1 MKSLDDSSVVENAE
15 SSSASEGDDDESDSA
30 LHFLGR
36 RNKRQKKKKEGKYMG
51 MFKFYLKSLLAG
63 TTLMETR
70 DGRAGLVFNPLRG
83 LKPQETFPMSPF
95 TPTKAEDSKLQT
107 IKNALL

>member
-1 MKSLDDSSVVENAE
+1 MEKAE
-15 SSSASEGDDDESDSA
+15 SSSASEGEDDDTDSA
-30 LHFLGR
+30 LHFLAR
-36 RNKRQKKKKEGKYMG
+36 RNKKQKKKGTAKYTG

-95 TPTKAEDSKLQT
+95 TPTKAEDS
-107 IKNALL
+107 N

>member
-1 MKSLDDSSVVENAE
+1 VWKFEFVEENSVAENAE

-36 RNKRQKKKKEGKYMG
+36 RNKPQKKKGASKYMG

-63 TTLMETR
+63 TSLMETR

-95 TPTKAEDSKLQT
+95 SPTKAEDSK
-107 IKNALL
+107 

>member
-1 MKSLDDSSVVENAE
+1 
-15 SSSASEGDDDESDSA
+15 
-30 LHFLGR
+30 
-36 RNKRQKKKKEGKYMG
+36 MG

-95 TPTKAEDSKLQT
+95 SPTKAEDSK
-107 IKNALL
+107 